1 MALIALHLHIFIIK
15 TSIFFH
21 ITDILRYIMVSTR
34 GIKPKYEI
42 NERVLCYEPDPKK
55 MKMLYDARV
64 LEMRPSEKVYYTL
77 IIHHYC

>member
-1 MALIALHLHIFIIK
+1 
-15 TSIFFH
+15 
-21 ITDILRYIMVSTR
+21 MVSTR

-64 LEMRPSEKVYYTL
+64 LEMRPSEKVCYQ
-77 IIHHYC
+77 